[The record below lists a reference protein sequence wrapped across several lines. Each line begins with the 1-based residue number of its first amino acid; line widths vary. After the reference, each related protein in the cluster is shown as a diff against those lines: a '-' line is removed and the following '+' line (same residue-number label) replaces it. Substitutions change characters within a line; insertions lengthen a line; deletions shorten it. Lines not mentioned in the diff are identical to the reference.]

1 MKEPFA
7 WVVGI
12 KPAIPEHFPP
22 EYYDQ
27 ETIMGDYL
35 RKLERYHHGKTAL
48 PSLERY
54 LPQNGP
60 VFPLDP
66 ETGEVAPQN
75 PKNVETVTNLDD
87 YAEPLLTRSGIKRD
101 DMLREAGLLGVDLLG
116 QKDEEKK
123 G

>member
-7 WVVGI
+7 WIVEI
-12 KPAIPEHFPP
+12 KSAIPEHFPP

-35 RKLERYHHGKTAL
+35 RKLERYNHGKTAL

-54 LPQNGP
+54 LPQNGSI
-60 VFPLDP
+60 FASEEQS
-66 ETGEVAPQN
+66 ETA
-75 PKNVETVTNLDD
+75 TNLDD
-87 YAEPLLTRSGIKRD
+87 YAEPLLRAKSVKRD
-101 DMLREAGLLGVDLLG
+101 DLLRETGLLGVDLLG
-116 QKDEEKK
+116 NREEEK